1 MPVVEV
7 GPMQDMEEELVQ
19 QLVVQSVVGP
29 TTDIHSW
36 VLSVL
41 AAIMLRRLINMLARV
56 RANMASKK
64 LVSPDLAIAAAS
76 SSYPSPSSCC
86 SLCFPCCTTC
96 SSLVPS
102 RRRIH
107 QRQPRPHPRQ
117 RHSRL
122 IAQWGLR
129 NSGRVARKC
138 IAVSKWA
145 TKAECQQDV
154 KSQLPLAVVMGR

>member
-29 TTDIHSW
+29 TTDTRSW

-56 RANMASKK
+56 RANTASKK
-64 LVSPDLAIAAAS
+64 LVSPDLSIAVAS
-76 SSYPSPSSCC
+76 SSYPSPSSYC
-86 SLCFPCCTTC
+86 SRCFPCCTTC

-107 QRQPRPHPRQ
+107 QRQRRPPRQ

-129 NSGRVARKC
+129 SSGRVARKC
-138 IAVSKWA
+138 TVVSKWA
-145 TKAECQQDV
+145 TKA
-154 KSQLPLAVVMGR
+154 